1 MGDPLREL
9 EEQLESLVPNG
20 LSDQGRGR
28 LEDQID
34 ELAAGVES
42 SESGG
47 SWYRTAGIAAAI
59 AMLAAI
65 LVITG
70 GGKSPSGLVEGIGEQ
85 GDGGE
90 GIKVVEEHWDLG
102 ESAVSRGIVLTPD
115 NEAMHSWGFKVKKT
129 ELIFDPE
136 SGFHV
141 RVVSEAEEE
150 VLTEV
155 TSF

>member
-9 EEQLESLVPNG
+9 EEQLERLAPAG
-20 LSDQGRGR
+20 LSESGRSR

-34 ELAAGVES
+34 ELAEGVES
-42 SESGG
+42 SS
-47 SWYRTAGIAAAI
+47 AGAPWWRSMVGVAAA
-59 AMLAAI
+59 LALVGG
-65 LVITG
+65 LVIAYERQNRPPAVAGSDETSEPG
-70 GGKSPSGLVEGIGEQ
+70 SGMLVE
-85 GDGGE
+85 E
-90 GIKVVEEHWDLG
+90 GLRKVSEAGL
-102 ESAVSRGIVLTPD
+102 RGIILTPN
-115 NEAMHSWGFKVKKT
+115 NEPMHAWGYKVKQE

-136 SGFHV
+136 SGFRI